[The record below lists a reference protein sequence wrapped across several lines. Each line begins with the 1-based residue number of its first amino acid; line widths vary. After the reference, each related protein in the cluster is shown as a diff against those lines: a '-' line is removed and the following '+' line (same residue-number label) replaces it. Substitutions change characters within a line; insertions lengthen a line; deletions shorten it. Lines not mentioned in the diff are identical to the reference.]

1 MDSLLCILQ
10 KLLGCGI
17 LRVNNVR
24 VNNEQCIDGDKTSV
38 GACSQTDVF
47 GDGYIGRMSATSNC
61 EANASLHCE
70 AKQLQSRCEYAL
82 RNSVRS
88 QTDVFGDGYIN
99 KEM

>member
-47 GDGYIGRMSATSNC
+47 GDGYI
-61 EANASLHCE
+61 
-70 AKQLQSRCEYAL
+70 
-82 RNSVRS
+82 
-88 QTDVFGDGYIN
+88 N